1 MTNIIIT
8 VRTRRGFRKACFR
21 GFVSSVPLSVNPSN
35 GRDLDR
41 SSEIADT
48 YHGDKNGLNAYF
60 TDKEASIRRDYR
72 DDSNS
77 AAAEGVPASELQS

>member
-60 TDKEASIRRDYR
+60 TVLINVWVHGKLTEFP
-72 DDSNS
+72 
-77 AAAEGVPASELQS
+77 GTHLKP